1 MSLFPQNLIS
11 KDGQNWLEL
20 PSDINPK
27 VVSKNPIS
35 VFISKKNLQYL
46 FFINPVFSDLI
57 PVYTS
62 K

>member
-11 KDGQNWLEL
+11 KDGQNRLEL

-46 FFINPVFSDLI
+46 FFVL
-57 PVYTS
+57 
-62 K
+62 